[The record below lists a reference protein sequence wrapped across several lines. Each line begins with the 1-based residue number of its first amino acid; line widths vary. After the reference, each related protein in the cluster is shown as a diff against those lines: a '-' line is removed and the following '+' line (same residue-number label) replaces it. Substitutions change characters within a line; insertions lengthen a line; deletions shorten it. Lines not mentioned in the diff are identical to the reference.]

1 MLRQFY
7 DPETV
12 TAWRES
18 FYDHIREHYPD
29 FDQADTS
36 TWPNDFVI
44 PGGFSVPVGDQPQM
58 KAVAEQLGGGGLQGG
73 GGGTLV
79 VWPQDGKVEDWQ
91 PGQGHIDGCELH
103 ASRTISPPPHPLLT
117 NALRRWA
124 GRLVRG
130 PDPAGGHLPCRCRA
144 RRRRSSDLAAL
155 SPRRPQIL

>member
-1 MLRQFY
+1 MRGSVPGQGVLVLRQFY
-7 DPETV
+7 DPVTV

-58 KAVAEQLGGGGLQGG
+58 KAVAEQLGGGVLQGG

-103 ASRTISPPPHPLLT
+103 ASRTSSPPSPPP
-117 NALRRWA
+117 
-124 GRLVRG
+124 
-130 PDPAGGHLPCRCRA
+130 
-144 RRRRSSDLAAL
+144 LAH
-155 SPRRPQIL
+155 

>member
-1 MLRQFY
+1 MRGSVPGQGVLVLRQFY

-58 KAVAEQLGGGGLQGG
+58 KAVAEQLGGGVLQGG

-103 ASRTISPPPHPLLT
+103 ASTRDKFPAPP
-117 NALRRWA
+117 
-124 GRLVRG
+124 
-130 PDPAGGHLPCRCRA
+130 
-144 RRRRSSDLAAL
+144 LAH
-155 SPRRPQIL
+155 